1 MHRPAN
7 SSLES
12 VIEQSK
18 QRYYLAL
25 RQTQVTIRTDRP
37 NWRPRVIDVLRALQ
51 RQQSRRAAKIE
62 REQLILDD
70 LPELSAA
77 ILQMAREQCR
87 GCAAS
92 RRDTHRIALD
102 LLLRHSAR

>member
-1 MHRPAN
+1 MHRLAN

-12 VIEQSK
+12 VLEQSK
-18 QRYYLAL
+18 QRYYLSL

-37 NWRPRVIDVLRALQ
+37 NWHPWVIDVLRALQ

-62 REQLILDD
+62 REQLILGD

-77 ILQMAREQCR
+77 ILEMAREDGR
-87 GCAAS
+87 ARAA
-92 RRDTHRIALD
+92 
-102 LLLRHSAR
+102 